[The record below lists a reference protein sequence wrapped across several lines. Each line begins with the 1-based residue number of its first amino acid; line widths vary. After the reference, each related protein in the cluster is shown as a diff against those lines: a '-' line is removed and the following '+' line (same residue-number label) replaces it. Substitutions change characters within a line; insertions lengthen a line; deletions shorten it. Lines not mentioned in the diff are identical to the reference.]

1 MKRVIFFVILLIA
14 LLTLTICEQIFID
27 KTINKMLAHI
37 NYVQA
42 TVINNENSLNSENV
56 LNSFY
61 DMRDFWE
68 DNEGTMAF
76 YIDHKNIASVGQAL
90 VRLLAAL
97 EENDIVMSKTEIY
110 LLHEEM
116 YVLKKISAF
125 NIHNI
130 F

>member
-42 TVINNENSLNSENV
+42 TVVNNENSLNSENV

-61 DMRDFWE
+61 DMRNFWE
-68 DNEGTMAF
+68 NNEGTMALL
-76 YIDHKNIASVGQAL
+76 IDHKNIASVGQAL
-90 VRLLAAL
+90 VRLLAAI
-97 EENDIVMSKTEIY
+97 EENDMAMSKTEIY

-116 YVLKKISAF
+116 YVLKKIYAF

>member
-14 LLTLTICEQIFID
+14 LLTLTICEQIFMD

-42 TVINNENSLNSENV
+42 TVVNNENSLNSENV

-61 DMRDFWE
+61 DMRNFWE
-68 DNEGTMAF
+68 NNEGTMALL
-76 YIDHKNIASVGQAL
+76 IDHKNIASVGQAL
-90 VRLLAAL
+90 VRLLAAI
-97 EENDIVMSKTEIY
+97 EENDMAMSKTEIY
-110 LLHEEM
+110 LLHAEM
-116 YVLKKISAF
+116 YVLKKIYAF